1 MMSKKVKAIVMA
13 MAVSMVSVISVCA
26 TAPAFDN
33 PQQEA
38 AAYKAAQAQQA
49 WNDTYSVRVNGENME
64 YHAVPAFDNLQQ
76 ETAVYQQAEQNRLR
90 DEKVAAPV
98 FSENGS
104 YHAVNNTTGR

>member
-26 TAPAFDN
+26 AAPAFDN